1 MMPIYVARI
10 ELKGKVLIEHAE
22 VTVELL
28 EVDRWRGRFL
38 LPSGIALP
46 RKAKLSILFSDGRE
60 GHATVDQIHSAT
72 SKKAPRLVE
81 ISGVG
86 KL

>member
-1 MMPIYVARI
+1 MATYVARI
-10 ELKGKVLIEHAE
+10 EHDKKVLLEHAE

-28 EVDRWRGRFL
+28 DVDQWRGRFL
-38 LPSGIALP
+38 LPAGTSLA
-46 RKAKLSILFSDGRE
+46 RSAKLSIHLADGRE
-60 GHATVDQIHSAT
+60 AAAQVRHIDPAS

-81 ISGVG
+81 ITGVG

>member
-1 MMPIYVARI
+1 MPIYVARV
-10 ELKGKVLIEHAE
+10 ERNGKVLIEHAE

-38 LPSGIALP
+38 LPAGTALP
-46 RKAKLSILFSDGRE
+46 RSAKLSIHFSDGRE
-60 GHATVDQIHSAT
+60 GQAEVSHIHPAS
-72 SKKAPRLVE
+72 SKKGPRLVE
-81 ISGVG
+81 LTGVG

>member
-1 MMPIYVARI
+1 MPIYVARI
-10 ELKGKVLIEHAE
+10 ERDGKVLIEHAE

-28 EVDRWRGRFL
+28 DVDRWRGRFL
-38 LPSGIALP
+38 LPAGTSLP
-46 RKAKLSILFSDGRE
+46 RSAKLSIHFIDGRE
-60 GHATVDQIHSAT
+60 GQAEVSHIHPAT

-81 ISGVG
+81 IAGVG